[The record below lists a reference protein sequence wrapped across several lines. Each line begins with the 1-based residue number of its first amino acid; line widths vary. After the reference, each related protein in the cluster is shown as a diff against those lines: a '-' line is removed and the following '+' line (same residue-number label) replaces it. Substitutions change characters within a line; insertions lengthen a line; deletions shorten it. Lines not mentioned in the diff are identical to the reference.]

1 MQIDYSFC
9 GWPSDRPTLDLP
21 HEQFAYAGKFV
32 VERTGKAIARDH
44 ADAPPSI
51 VGAVSFNRDRG
62 VSNGARIRY
71 LTVREGYRGN
81 RIGPRLVQYL
91 CTQVA
96 TTYDAVRIA
105 VNNPIAYVAMYRAGF
120 GYTGE
125 TGGLG
130 ETILELPAPDRSSKR
145 YWNGLAQFDVDVLPD
160 RHQTIL
166 HRERSRDPPSVISP
180 PGETPI
186 SQYF

>member
-1 MQIDYSFC
+1 MQIEYSFC
-9 GWPSDRPTLDLP
+9 GWPTDRPTLDLS

-32 VERTGKAIARDH
+32 IERTGKAIARDQA
-44 ADAPPSI
+44 ADTAPI

-62 VSNGARIRY
+62 VANGGRIRY
-71 LTVREGYRGN
+71 LTVRDGYRGN

-96 TTYDAVRIA
+96 SEYDCLRIA
-105 VNNPIAYVAMYRAGF
+105 VNNPIAYVALYRAGF

-130 ETILELPAPDRSSKR
+130 EAVLEVPSPDRSPAQYR
-145 YWNGLAQFDVDVLPD
+145 AGLKQVADEALPD
-160 RHQTIL
+160 RQQTVL
-166 HRERSRDPPSVISP
+166 ERGLDGTPPSVLSP
-180 PGETPI
+180 PDGMSI
-186 SQYF
+186 SQCF